1 MSSIDTKSIVN
12 QMMAIERRPQDLLRS
27 RLSSLQS
34 EKSAWSSISDKLT
47 SLKTAADAIAA
58 AGSLSQLIAVSSDDP
73 SSVSVAASGQLAG
86 ATSAQIEVTRLAAAH
101 TVVMDD
107 VFGGSTAD
115 DGGRT
120 LDITIGGNL
129 QSFTSDDGTIGGLAR
144 EINAA
149 DVGVT
154 ARILQTSAGN
164 YQLTLTSSTTGAAA
178 AFTVDTADWTGATTA
193 RQGVDAEF
201 SVDGV
206 SMTRATNSITDAIE
220 GLDFTL
226 HSTTAAPVT
235 ISAQRD
241 DDAIVAKVKSLVDSA
256 NSVLSTVKSLTANSV
271 TASGRGVLASDS
283 IARSVS
289 DRIRSFIA
297 QGITTG
303 DGSKTS
309 ASLVGVS
316 LNQDGTIAFSET
328 KLRENLTSTPEA
340 VIAALGRGG
349 TSTADGISVA
359 AVTKSASEEQHI
371 VTVTKAATQAN
382 LVGAVM
388 PPPPPGSTIA
398 MTVVTPSGTQSIQFT
413 AGASFAETAAN
424 MTMALRGVGIK
435 ATANGFDEGGGDAH
449 FEVTTDGYG
458 SKYSIELSGAGAVA
472 LGVDGSAEG
481 EDAEVDLDGES
492 LVATGRTLLKNGV
505 SYLISASQA
514 EIDGAGG
521 SITSTIQITNGLA
534 GGLSNIGEEGGS
546 TGLTSRANTALA
558 DRISEIQDRI
568 SQWDDR
574 LAMRQRTLEQRF
586 TAMDRMLQQLN
597 SVAGQMGFATA

>member
-1 MSSIDTKSIVN
+1 
-12 QMMAIERRPQDLLRS
+12 
-27 RLSSLQS
+27 
-34 EKSAWSSISDKLT
+34 
-47 SLKTAADAIAA
+47 
-58 AGSLSQLIAVSSDDP
+58 
-73 SSVSVAASGQLAG
+73 
-86 ATSAQIEVTRLAAAH
+86 
-101 TVVMDD
+101 
-107 VFGGSTAD
+107 
-115 DGGRT
+115 
-120 LDITIGGNL
+120 
-129 QSFTSDDGTIGGLAR
+129 
-144 EINAA
+144 
-149 DVGVT
+149 
-154 ARILQTSAGN
+154 
-164 YQLTLTSSTTGAAA
+164 
-178 AFTVDTADWTGATTA
+178 
-193 RQGVDAEF
+193 
-201 SVDGV
+201 
-206 SMTRATNSITDAIE
+206 
-220 GLDFTL
+220 
-226 HSTTAAPVT
+226 
-235 ISAQRD
+235 
-241 DDAIVAKVKSLVDSA
+241 
-256 NSVLSTVKSLTANSV
+256 
-271 TASGRGVLASDS
+271 
-283 IARSVS
+283 
-289 DRIRSFIA
+289 
-297 QGITTG
+297 
-303 DGSKTS
+303 
-309 ASLVGVS
+309 
-316 LNQDGTIAFSET
+316 
-328 KLRENLTSTPEA
+328 
-340 VIAALGRGG
+340 
-349 TSTADGISVA
+349 
-359 AVTKSASEEQHI
+359 
-371 VTVTKAATQAN
+371 
-382 LVGAVM
+382 
-388 PPPPPGSTIA
+388 